1 MIALDERVSKA
12 IAKGLRMRG
21 IDVTMFSE
29 ERLIGASDKEPL
41 LYALSQG

>member
-1 MIALDERVSKA
+1 
-12 IAKGLRMRG
+12 MRG

-41 LYALSQG
+41 VYALSQGRVVFTFHGSDIGSRDRR